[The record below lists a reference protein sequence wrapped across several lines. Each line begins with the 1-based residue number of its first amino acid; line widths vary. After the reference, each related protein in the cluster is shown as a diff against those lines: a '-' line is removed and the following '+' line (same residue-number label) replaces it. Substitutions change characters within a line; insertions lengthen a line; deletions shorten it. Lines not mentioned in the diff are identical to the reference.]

1 MATPIPINHC
11 EFTLDEV
18 VQTTGGAFVLSNSNN
33 STVAFGDGVRG
44 ARPPTGRANLSGN
57 RAGAG
62 SPGNVRGVS
71 IDTRSIEAGALFVAL
86 RGAASD
92 GHDHLRQA
100 AARGARAAIV
110 STSRRY
116 PGLDCIEVDDPLAA
130 LGRLAH
136 HHLKR
141 TRAARALPLIA
152 IGGAVGKTTT
162 KELTAA
168 VVRALF
174 GSTMSTP
181 GNLNNLIGVPMTI
194 FTLTGEHRAA
204 VLECGTNT
212 RGEIPKL
219 AQIVEPDV
227 AMVLNVDLEH
237 SEGLG
242 TLDEIAD
249 EEAAL
254 FSTAKNYAVAS
265 ADEPTVLAR
274 IPKHLRQI
282 TFGKSPDA
290 DVRLVSRSVEARSRI
305 RFELA
310 SAMVAAGVERFIET
324 EIALLGEAAALN
336 CAAAI
341 AGAAAMRSQPLES
354 SELTGIAH
362 ALASVQPVAG
372 RLANTAIRG
381 VCVIDDTYNSN
392 PRSIRAA
399 LAAAREVAD
408 GLGARLVIAMG
419 DMLELGELS
428 AAAHQDAIRDVMRA
442 RPAAFVA
449 VGPEMSSAHAIVCR
463 DLATAD
469 ILAAPDS
476 IAAAGIVA
484 ELVRPGD
491 VLLVKGSRGVAMER
505 VIERLLG

>member
-1 MATPIPINHC
+1 MATPIPGNQC
-11 EFTLDEV
+11 EFTLAEV
-18 VQTTGGAFVLSNSNN
+18 VAATGGNLVRGT
-33 STVAFGDGVRG
+33 STVAAGDR
-44 ARPPTGRANLSGN
+44 
-57 RAGAG
+57 
-62 SPGNVRGVS
+62 VRGVS
-71 IDTRSIEAGALFVAL
+71 IDTRSIGAGALFVAL

-92 GHDHLRQA
+92 GHDYLPQA
-100 AARGARAAIV
+100 AAAGAAAAIV
-110 STSRRY
+110 AMGRRN
-116 PGLDCIEVDDPLAA
+116 PALDCIEVEDTLAA
-130 LGRLAH
+130 LGWLAR
-136 HHLKR
+136 HHLVR

-174 GSTMSTP
+174 GSALSTP

-194 FTLTGEHRAA
+194 FTLAGEHRAA

-219 AQIVEPDV
+219 AAIVEPDV

-254 FSTAKNYAVAS
+254 FSTARRYAVTS
-265 ADEPTVLAR
+265 ADEPMVLAR
-274 IPKHLRQI
+274 IPKHLSRI
-282 TFGKSPDA
+282 TFGKA
-290 DVRLVSRSVEARSRI
+290 VGAHVRLVHRSVGARSRI
-305 RFELA
+305 RVEIARDF
-310 SAMVAAGVERFIET
+310 VAAGALPFVET
-324 EIALLGEAAALN
+324 EIALLGEAASLN
-336 CAAAI
+336 CTAAI

-354 SELTGIAH
+354 HELVAIAD
-362 ALASVQPVAG
+362 ALAGVMPVAG
-372 RLANTAIRG
+372 RLANTSIRG
-381 VCVIDDTYNSN
+381 IYVIDDTYNSN

-419 DMLELGELS
+419 DMLELGEAS
-428 AAAHQDAIRDVMRA
+428 AAAHQDAIREVLRTH
-442 RPAAFVA
+442 PAAFVA
-449 VGPEMSSAHAIVCR
+449 VGSEMNSAREVVRIDSDNTNV
-463 DLATAD
+463 LV
-469 ILAAPDS
+469 APDS
-476 IAAAGIVA
+476 VAAARIVA
-484 ELVRPGD
+484 GLVRPGD

-505 VIERLLG
+505 IVERLG

>member
-1 MATPIPINHC
+1 MATPIPINQC
-11 EFTLDEV
+11 EFTLAEV
-18 VQTTGGAFVLSNSNN
+18 VEATGGAL
-33 STVAFGDGVRG
+33 VRG
-44 ARPPTGRANLSGN
+44 TSSGGAR
-57 RAGAG
+57 
-62 SPGNVRGVS
+62 NVRGVS
-71 IDTRSIEAGALFVAL
+71 IDTRSIEPGAIFVAL
-86 RGAASD
+86 QGAASD
-92 GHDHLRQA
+92 GHDYIPQA
-100 AARGARAAIV
+100 AARGAVAAIV
-110 STSRRY
+110 ATGRHH
-116 PGLDCIEVDDPLAA
+116 PALDCIEVDDTLTA
-130 LGRLAH
+130 LGRLACR
-136 HHLKR
+136 HLAR
-141 TRAARALPLIA
+141 TRASRALPLIA

-174 GSTMSTP
+174 GATLSTP

-194 FTLTGEHRAA
+194 FTLTGEHLAA

-219 AQIVEPDV
+219 AQIVEPSV

-242 TLDEIAD
+242 TLDDIAD

-254 FSTAKNYAVAS
+254 FSTATRCAVAS
-265 ADEPTVLAR
+265 ADEPMVLSR

-282 TFGKSPDA
+282 RFGKSPNA
-290 DVRLVSRSVEARSRI
+290 HVRLVSRSAGARSHI
-305 RFELA
+305 HLELA
-310 SAMVAAGVERFIET
+310 RDLVAAGVEPFIET

-336 CAAAI
+336 CTAAI
-341 AGAAAMRSQPLES
+341 AGVAAMRAAPLEAR
-354 SELTGIAH
+354 ELGAIRD

-372 RLANTAIRG
+372 RLESSSTNGIF
-381 VCVIDDTYNSN
+381 VIDDTYNSN

-419 DMLELGELS
+419 DMLELGEQS

-442 RPAAFVA
+442 GPAAFVA
-449 VGPEMSSAHAIVCR
+449 VGPEMKSAGAVVAR
-463 DLATAD
+463 DANATD
-469 ILAAPDS
+469 ILTAPDS
-476 IAAAGIVA
+476 VAAAKMVL

-491 VLLVKGSRGVAMER
+491 VLLVKGSRGIAMER
-505 VIERLLG
+505 VIERLG